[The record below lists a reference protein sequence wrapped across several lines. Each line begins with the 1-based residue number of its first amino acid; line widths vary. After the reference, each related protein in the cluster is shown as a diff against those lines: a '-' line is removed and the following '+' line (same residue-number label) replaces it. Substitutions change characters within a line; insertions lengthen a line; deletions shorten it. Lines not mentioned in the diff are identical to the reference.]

1 VQSGDLASRYDARF
15 PGLGWHSASAIPR
28 LHRGQLRQLLK
39 RPSEALR
46 LDEIG
51 LVKFAEQSGCRR
63 AEGST
68 QLFGRKASNERVLQ
82 PAGYRDRQAVG
93 SLGVGGGQTKAEAC
107 ERQQLIPDA
116 ADPVLGLPGPAAL
129 DAGSSM
135 QDVMPRKPYEVSG
148 VERGGLGLL
157 DRLAEDSLE
166 VRTAG
171 AELSGG
177 SESEVDLEA
186 RR

>member
-1 VQSGDLASRYDARF
+1 LQIPW
-15 PGLGWHSASAIPR
+15 PGGSHSASAISR

-39 RPSEALR
+39 RPFEALR

-51 LVKFAEQSGCRR
+51 LVKFAEQSGCCH

-93 SLGVGGGQTKAEAC
+93 SLGVVGGHAKAEAR
-107 ERQQLIPDA
+107 ERQRLIPDA
-116 ADPVLGLPGPAAL
+116 ADPILGLPGPAAF
-129 DAGSSM
+129 DAGSSV
-135 QDVMPRKPYEVSG
+135 QDVVPRKPDEMSG
-148 VERGGLGLL
+148 VEGGGLGLL

-171 AELSGG
+171 AELSGR

-186 RR
+186 